1 MRFRLLIAMV
11 TAVGLSGLAGCDA
24 PAPAADPN
32 LAAATQTQVLTASEG
47 VPAAKP
53 QEQLVLATAP
63 PPAKDLKIIAF
74 VQGSDAITDE
84 AISQLG
90 KYARYL
96 AKFRKSV
103 ILTGYTRKM
112 GNLSEAKELST
123 RRAEAIRRFLILHDV
138 SASQIEMSGKGD
150 SAPVDTGTSEVS
162 LAKNDRVELETVDKL
177 ASAE

>member
-1 MRFRLLIAMV
+1 MRFRLLIAAV
-11 TAVGLSGLAGCDA
+11 STAGFISLAGCDA

-32 LAAATQTQVLTASEG
+32 LAAQTQTQVVTAPETG
-47 VPAAKP
+47 PAAKP

-63 PPAKDLKIIAF
+63 PPAKDLKVILFA
-74 VQGSDAITDE
+74 QGSDAISDE
-84 AISQLG
+84 AVSQLS

-112 GNLSEAKELST
+112 GNIAAAMELST
-123 RRAEAIRRFLILHDV
+123 DRVEAVRRYLILHDV
-138 SASQIEMSGKGD
+138 SASRIEMSGKGD
-150 SAPVDTGTSEVS
+150 AAPVDTGTSEVS

-177 ASAE
+177 PGAE